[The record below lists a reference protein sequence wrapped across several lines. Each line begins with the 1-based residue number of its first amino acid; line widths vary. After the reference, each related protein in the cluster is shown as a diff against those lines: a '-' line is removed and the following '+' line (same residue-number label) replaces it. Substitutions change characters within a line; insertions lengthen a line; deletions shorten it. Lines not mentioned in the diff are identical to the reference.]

1 MNRHVAHYTLA
12 RLLPQA
18 DAGEFANIGVV
29 LACPERRF
37 FDFRLIKRYA
47 RVTQF
52 FEEFAR
58 PLFPKVRQEVQAEL
72 DYLKQRVLDGQAG
85 AGGMMAVMTELVR
98 PREAMIRYAPLRTLL
113 TDDPA
118 ADLERLLARFVT
130 RDGQEV
136 QQRRELLMNQQIR
149 KTLADVKLA
158 ETFKEGELGDDAF
171 HVKLPFVNL
180 RDGVAWAVIKPI
192 DLAQDEPQKIY
203 DHGDVWT
210 QRLKRLQ
217 RLKQIGGGLLVP
229 TQRPP
234 TDDARRTKAC
244 KEIEAALREL
254 GAEVTAGDD
263 AAPVIAFARRYA
275 A

>member
-1 MNRHVAHYTLA
+1 MNRHVAHYTLV

-29 LACPERRF
+29 LACPDRQF
-37 FDFRLIKRYA
+37 FDFRLIKRYT

-58 PLFPKVRQEVQAEL
+58 PLFPKVRNEVQAEL
-72 DYLKQRVLDGQAG
+72 DYLKQRVLAGQAG
-85 AGGMMAVMTELVR
+85 AGGMTAVMAELAR

-113 TDDPA
+113 TGDPA
-118 ADLERLLARFVT
+118 ADLQRLLARFVA

-149 KTLADVKLA
+149 KTLADFKLA
-158 ETFKEGELGDDAF
+158 EVFKEDELGDDGF

-180 RDGVAWAVIKPI
+180 RNGAAWAVIKPI
-192 DLAQDEPQKIY
+192 DLSQDEAQKIY

-217 RLKQIGGGLLVP
+217 RMKQLGGGLMVP

-234 TDDARRTKAC
+234 SDDVRRTKAC
-244 KEIEAALREL
+244 NEIEAALREL
-254 GAEVTAGDD
+254 GAEVTAGTD
-263 AAPVIAFARRYA
+263 AAPVIEFARRYA